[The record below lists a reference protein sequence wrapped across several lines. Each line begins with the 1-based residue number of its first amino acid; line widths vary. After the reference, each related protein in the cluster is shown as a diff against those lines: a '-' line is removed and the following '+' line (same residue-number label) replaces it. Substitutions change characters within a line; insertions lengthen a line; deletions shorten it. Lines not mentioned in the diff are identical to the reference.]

1 MGLSIIGSEGPPCTG
16 PADADSIGSAGVI
29 RTTGADVFKGAEGAV
44 PRTCSH
50 RCTSLGGAA
59 AFGGKLVSGV
69 VKRLDKLL
77 W

>member
-1 MGLSIIGSEGPPCTG
+1 MGLFVIGSEGPPCTG

-29 RTTGADVFKGAEGAV
+29 RTRGADVFKGAKGAV
-44 PRTCSH
+44 PCTCSH
-50 RCTSLGGAA
+50 CCTSLREVASL
-59 AFGGKLVSGV
+59 GGKLLSGV